1 MKSRSISTK
10 ILMLLALGLA
20 PAGGCGDGT
29 KTVEPA
35 PDAPPDSPPPPDCYT
50 NPTTHEEIINAC
62 TTAQSVEKEVDLPL
76 LNEDGSLPPLP

>member
-29 KTVEPA
+29 KTVEPT